1 MDIQRINTRYKQEV
15 DSYYRSEHGV
25 SSNLISFRN
34 QVMVIQAII
43 TKPRT
48 KSYNAIA
55 VELAHIWKKSN
66 AELGSSL
73 ACKVFIVDLFKS
85 PHKIGM
91 SHYANNYDAKKG
103 VIFYRQYLN

>member
-1 MDIQRINTRYKQEV
+1 MDIQKINTRYKSEI
-15 DSYYRSEHGV
+15 DAYYRSEYGV
-25 SSNLISFRN
+25 SSNMLSFKN
-34 QVMVIQAII
+34 QVMVIEAII
-43 TKPRT
+43 TKPRS

-55 VELAHIWKKSN
+55 VELAHLWKRSN
-66 AELGSSL
+66 NELNSAL

-91 SHYANNYDAKKG
+91 TMNINNYDAKKG

>member
-1 MDIQRINTRYKQEV
+1 MDIHKINTKYKSEI
-15 DSYYRSEHGV
+15 DTYYRAEHGV
-25 SSNLISFRN
+25 SSSILSYNN

-43 TKPRT
+43 TKPRN

-55 VELAHIWKKSN
+55 VELAHLWKKSN
-66 AELGSSL
+66 KELNSSL

-85 PHKIGM
+85 PFKIGM
-91 SHYANNYDAKKG
+91 THFSNNYDAKKG

>member
-1 MDIQRINTRYKQEV
+1 MDIQKINTKYKSEI
-15 DSYYRSEHGV
+15 DTYYRTEYGV
-25 SSNLISFRN
+25 SSSILSYKN
-34 QVMVIQAII
+34 QVMILQAII

-55 VELAHIWKKSN
+55 VELAHLWKRSN
-66 AELGSSL
+66 NELNSAL
-73 ACKVFIVDLFKS
+73 ACKVYIIDLFKS

-91 SHYANNYDAKKG
+91 SQFGNNYDAKKG